1 MFLIIQLYR
10 SLSLPKALCV
20 LLVYTIAVCN
30 MAQLSAQEG
39 AWEYA
44 PYRIQMWVS
53 IDPTLPFNNEQTDR
67 LLLQIQEQTELI
79 YDSTARI
86 DAKLTPRSLMSRVLH
101 ELDVFSIKEVLASE
115 MVLVVAKNNPAG
127 KDIRTFET
135 VLEKADSILV
145 TQSNAALMK
154 REMQDY
160 LSEDA
165 SWGKMAAKLTPTDTT
180 SEELLAQI
188 KSGQALIA
196 LIRKSEL
203 ESLGRSARLVPT
215 RFPWQ
220 MDSLLK
226 SRDKIFAVSITR
238 DLENILVHI
247 REIDC
252 LMRVVGPSVKLSVHS
267 LEHLPRSIAYA
278 TQSAFAPMARVEEAD
293 LKNVKMRIRA
303 GGLINSE
310 DHPARIVTGDVL
322 VPYIRRDDR
331 NGMPTLLQNLP
342 WSYIAV
348 ASGNDVD
355 IEGAVYSGIRGA
367 LAGRKNKRTKK
378 IGLKARPVADG
389 TDLQL
394 SVARQPNLVVA
405 GAEVYRRSPG
415 DEDLELVGRTD
426 WRGVIRI
433 GEQSHPTALY
443 DPWKPATPEATPVA
457 SETKE
462 NAPATPQT
470 KPAKAPKSPIK
481 LNYPLYL
488 YYIRNG
494 NTLLAKLPLLTGLEQ
509 REVAE
514 LPDDRRRL
522 EAEAFVKGI
531 QGEVLD
537 LVARRQIL
545 SARIKS
551 RIESKNKAEADELLN
566 DLRKEKSYDQMQEEL
581 DTLQRRILSS
591 DRGPITAG
599 TQLRIDK
606 MFDDTRQMLQKY
618 LQDKLLRD
626 LEIAASK
633 IGG

>member
-1 MFLIIQLYR
+1 MFSI
-10 SLSLPKALCV
+10 SLHHRLTSFLQTLCV
-20 LLVYTIAVCN
+20 LLLCVLATCGTASVL
-30 MAQLSAQEG
+30 AQDG

-44 PYRIQMWVS
+44 PYRIQMWLS
-53 IDPTLPFNNEQTDR
+53 IDPSLPFDDVQTER
-67 LLLQIQEQTELI
+67 LLAQVQEQTELI
-79 YDSTARI
+79 YGSTARI
-86 DAKLTPRSLMSRVLH
+86 DTKLTPRSLMSRVLH
-101 ELDVFSIKEVLASE
+101 ELDVFSIKDVLASE
-115 MVLVVAKNNPAG
+115 MVLVVAKNNAAG
-127 KDIRTFET
+127 KDIRTFES
-135 VLEKADSILV
+135 VLEKSESILL
-145 TQSNAALMK
+145 TQSSASLMK

-160 LSEDA
+160 MSEDTTWGRMA
-165 SWGKMAAKLTPTDTT
+165 SKLKPIDVT
-180 SEELLAQI
+180 SEELLSQI
-188 KSGQALIA
+188 KTGEALTA

-203 ESLGRSARLVPT
+203 ATLGRSAKLVPT

-226 SRDKIFAVSITR
+226 SRDKIFAVSLTSG
-238 DLENILVHI
+238 LENIRIHI

-252 LMRVVGPSVKLSVHS
+252 LMRVVGPSVKASAYS
-267 LEHLPRSIAYA
+267 LELLPRSIAYA
-278 TQSAFAPMARVEEAD
+278 TQAAFAPMARVEEAD
-293 LKNVKMRIRA
+293 LKNVTMRIRA
-303 GGLINSE
+303 GGLITSDE
-310 DHPARIVTGDVL
+310 HPARIVPGDVL

-331 NGMPTLLQNLP
+331 NGVPTLLQNLP

-348 ASGNDVD
+348 ASGNNID
-355 IEGAVYSGIRGA
+355 IDGAVYSGIRGA
-367 LAGRKNKRTKK
+367 LSGRKNKRTKK

-394 SVARQPNLVVA
+394 TVARQPNLVVA

-415 DEDLELVGRTD
+415 AEDLELVGRTD
-426 WRGVIRI
+426 WRGIIRI
-433 GEQSHPTALY
+433 EEQTLPTAVY
-443 DPWKPATPEATPVA
+443 AQWKPANSVAAAVPAAKDGDPVTPESKPVKA
-457 SETKE
+457 AKSE
-462 NAPATPQT
+462 
-470 KPAKAPKSPIK
+470 IK

-488 YYIRNG
+488 YYIKNG
-494 NTLLAKLPLLTGLEQ
+494 NTLLAKLPLLTGLELH
-509 REVAE
+509 EVAE

-551 RIESKNKAEADELLN
+551 RIESKNKKEADELLI
-566 DLRKEKSYDQMQEEL
+566 DLRKEKSYDQMQEDL
-581 DTLQRRILSS
+581 DSLQRRILSS

-606 MFDDTRQMLQKY
+606 MFDTTRQMLQKY